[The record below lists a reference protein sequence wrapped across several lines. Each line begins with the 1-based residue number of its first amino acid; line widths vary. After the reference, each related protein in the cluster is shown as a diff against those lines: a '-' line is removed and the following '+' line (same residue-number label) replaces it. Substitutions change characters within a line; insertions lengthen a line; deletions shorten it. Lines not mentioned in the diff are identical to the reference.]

1 MKKKILHLITGL
13 EVGGAENMLL
23 KILPRTSDAFDHSV
37 CSIIGVGPIGDKLVA
52 AGIPVYYLD
61 LSQTLDITIIPKLK
75 KIILDLQPDVLVTYL
90 PHADLLG
97 RIIGKL
103 THVPTIVCS
112 VRVRLTRSKYLPYFI
127 LDGLTSLLVNKY
139 HFNSRTIA
147 QLHRKILRVPAG
159 KITVIPNTIDVDLY
173 NLTIDHA
180 AKKKELGLPNDKI
193 IIGCVARLRKQKGH
207 NDLIAAFH
215 QSHSVRPETV
225 LVLVGDGE
233 EKPAILQ
240 DIKKYGLADHVIM
253 LGNRHDVPEILQ
265 TFDIFAFTT
274 LYEGMSNSLMEAMSA
289 RLPILTTDIPENREL
304 ITHNV
309 TGLLV
314 PVHDISATA
323 SALVRL
329 IDDRDLRR
337 TLSANAYRQVKERFS
352 LEAIIP
358 QYVEFYR
365 HL

>member
-1 MKKKILHLITGL
+1 MKKKIMHLITGL

-23 KILPRTSDAFDHSV
+23 KILPRTADTCDHSV

-61 LSQTLDITIIPKLK
+61 LSNTLDLSIIPKLK
-75 KIILDLQPDVLVTYL
+75 KLIVDLQPDVLITYL

-127 LDGLTSLLVNKY
+127 IDGLTSPLVNKY

-147 QLHRKILRVPAG
+147 NLHRLILRVPRR

-173 NLTIDHA
+173 HLTIDRE
-180 AKKKELGLPNDKI
+180 AKKKELGLPADKI

-215 QSHSVRPETV
+215 SVHSARPNTT

-233 EKPAILQ
+233 EKPDIMEA
-240 DIKKYGLADHVIM
+240 IKKYGLENHVIM

-289 RLPILTTDIPENREL
+289 RLPILTTNIPENREL
-304 ITHNV
+304 ITNDQ
-309 TGLLV
+309 TGVLV
-314 PVHDISATA
+314 PVHDIRTIAN
-323 SALVRL
+323 ALVRL
-329 IDDRDLRR
+329 IDDPPLRH
-337 TLSANAYRQVKERFS
+337 TLAANAYQQVKDHFS
-352 LEAIIP
+352 IKAIIP
-358 QYVEFYR
+358 QYIEFYR
-365 HL
+365 QL